1 MKKILSTIGVVALLV
16 LLFMHWILPGKV
28 EGSMNVN
35 LPHEPYVVSERAT
48 KLHNSLFVADL
59 HSDSLLWKRDLLKKS
74 SIGHMD
80 LPRLH
85 QGNVALQVFSATT
98 KTPSRQNYES
108 NAADSDIITFLAVSS
123 FWPVRTWSS
132 IYERAV
138 FQLEKLH
145 KLAQQSELTVITSKQ
160 DLRAFIAQRE
170 NGEPVIAGI
179 YLIEGAHPLEGDLGN
194 LDLLFNQGLRIM
206 GLTHFFDNE
215 LGGSLHGISGEG
227 LNEFGRSVI
236 IRANELGVIIDIAHA
251 SPQMVEDVLE
261 LSNTP
266 VVLSHGGVMGVCD
279 TPRNLADSLMR
290 KVADHGGLIGIGYWD
305 AAVCDVTPHGVVNAI
320 RYAIDL
326 LGIEHVALGSD
337 YDGGTAVMF
346 DTSELAV
353 LTEAMLLANFT
364 EDEIRRV
371 MGENVKRFLL
381 ENLPDQGRQG
391 RLKNYRRNR
400 KKISKLST
408 ELILV
413 AIGWS
418 EVKAENTGW
427 LGRNI
432 CRA

>member
-1 MKKILSTIGVVALLV
+1 MKRLMAIVGVVVLLILLLV
-16 LLFMHWILPGKV
+16 HFILPGRV
-28 EGSMNVN
+28 ENSMNVN
-35 LPHEPYVVSERAT
+35 LPHEPYLMSERAT
-48 KLHNSLFVADL
+48 KLHDSLFVADL
-59 HSDSLLWKRDLLKKS
+59 HSDSLLWKRDLREKS

-98 KTPSRQNYES
+98 KSPDGQNYES
-108 NAADSDIITFLAVSS
+108 NEADSDNITLLAVTS
-123 FWPVRTWSS
+123 FWPVRTWNS

-145 KLAQQSELTVITSKQ
+145 KLDQQSELTVVTSKQ
-160 DLRAFIAQRE
+160 DMRAFVAQRE
-170 NGEPVIAGI
+170 NGDPAIAGI
-179 YLIEGAHPLEGDLGN
+179 YLIEGAHPLEGNIEN

-236 IRANELGVIIDIAHA
+236 SRANELGLIIDIAHA

-261 LSNTP
+261 LSSSP
-266 VVLSHGGVMGVCD
+266 VVLSHGGVKGACD
-279 TPRNLADSLMR
+279 TARNLDDSLMQ
-290 KVADHGGLIGIGYWD
+290 KVAGKGGLIGIGFWD
-305 AAVCDVTPHGVVNAI
+305 AAVCDVTPQGIVKAI

-346 DTSELAV
+346 DTSELVV
-353 LTEAMLLANFT
+353 LTDAMLQANFT
-364 EDEIRRV
+364 EDEIRMV

-381 ENLPDQGRQG
+381 ENLPD
-391 RLKNYRRNR
+391 
-400 KKISKLST
+400 
-408 ELILV
+408 
-413 AIGWS
+413 
-418 EVKAENTGW
+418 
-427 LGRNI
+427 
-432 CRA
+432 